1 MMFAFIFSQYLT
13 KQTSTLREI
22 NDSRVKIYE
31 QLEVSIADLEST
43 NKHLVEESKSD
54 KTRIKR
60 WVEDIIVWN
69 LFQIYRYSNVFE
81 CLVMIHYSLCA
92 NINRLESRCEELQRC
107 LDEARLSL
115 ETSERRS
122 KNLNHDS
129 TNDNEKQSSH
139 SGNCIKYLLKNVSY
153 Q

>member
-1 MMFAFIFSQYLT
+1 MMFAFIFLQYLT

-60 WVEDIIVWN
+60 
-69 LFQIYRYSNVFE
+69 
-81 CLVMIHYSLCA
+81 
-92 NINRLESRCEELQRC
+92 
-107 LDEARLSL
+107 
-115 ETSERRS
+115 
-122 KNLNHDS
+122 
-129 TNDNEKQSSH
+129 
-139 SGNCIKYLLKNVSY
+139 
-153 Q
+153 

>member
-1 MMFAFIFSQYLT
+1 MIFAFIFSQYLT

-60 WVEDIIVWN
+60 
-69 LFQIYRYSNVFE
+69 
-81 CLVMIHYSLCA
+81 
-92 NINRLESRCEELQRC
+92 
-107 LDEARLSL
+107 
-115 ETSERRS
+115 
-122 KNLNHDS
+122 
-129 TNDNEKQSSH
+129 
-139 SGNCIKYLLKNVSY
+139 
-153 Q
+153 

>member
-1 MMFAFIFSQYLT
+1 MVFAFIFSQYLT

-60 WVEDIIVWN
+60 
-69 LFQIYRYSNVFE
+69 
-81 CLVMIHYSLCA
+81 
-92 NINRLESRCEELQRC
+92 
-107 LDEARLSL
+107 
-115 ETSERRS
+115 
-122 KNLNHDS
+122 
-129 TNDNEKQSSH
+129 
-139 SGNCIKYLLKNVSY
+139 
-153 Q
+153 

>member
-60 WVEDIIVWN
+60 
-69 LFQIYRYSNVFE
+69 
-81 CLVMIHYSLCA
+81 
-92 NINRLESRCEELQRC
+92 
-107 LDEARLSL
+107 
-115 ETSERRS
+115 
-122 KNLNHDS
+122 
-129 TNDNEKQSSH
+129 
-139 SGNCIKYLLKNVSY
+139 
-153 Q
+153 

>member
-1 MMFAFIFSQYLT
+1 MFAFIFSQYLT

-60 WVEDIIVWN
+60 
-69 LFQIYRYSNVFE
+69 
-81 CLVMIHYSLCA
+81 
-92 NINRLESRCEELQRC
+92 
-107 LDEARLSL
+107 
-115 ETSERRS
+115 
-122 KNLNHDS
+122 
-129 TNDNEKQSSH
+129 
-139 SGNCIKYLLKNVSY
+139 
-153 Q
+153 

>member
-1 MMFAFIFSQYLT
+1 MFAFLFSQYLT

-60 WVEDIIVWN
+60 
-69 LFQIYRYSNVFE
+69 
-81 CLVMIHYSLCA
+81 
-92 NINRLESRCEELQRC
+92 
-107 LDEARLSL
+107 
-115 ETSERRS
+115 
-122 KNLNHDS
+122 
-129 TNDNEKQSSH
+129 
-139 SGNCIKYLLKNVSY
+139 
-153 Q
+153 

>member
-1 MMFAFIFSQYLT
+1 MFAFIFLQYLT

-60 WVEDIIVWN
+60 
-69 LFQIYRYSNVFE
+69 
-81 CLVMIHYSLCA
+81 
-92 NINRLESRCEELQRC
+92 
-107 LDEARLSL
+107 
-115 ETSERRS
+115 
-122 KNLNHDS
+122 
-129 TNDNEKQSSH
+129 
-139 SGNCIKYLLKNVSY
+139 
-153 Q
+153 